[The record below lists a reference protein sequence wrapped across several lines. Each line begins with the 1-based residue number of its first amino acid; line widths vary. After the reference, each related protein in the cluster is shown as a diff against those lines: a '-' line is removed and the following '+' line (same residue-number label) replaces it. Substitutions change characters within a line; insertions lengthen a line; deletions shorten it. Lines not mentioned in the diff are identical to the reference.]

1 MHMSEF
7 RVNKDIELL
16 KRALTKQH
24 ELREKDY
31 WRNEILGLSP
41 PVLWFGDHNKKE
53 LLATVGA
60 NPSRREFLDSRNG
73 YYLKKPKQRFYHL
86 KTPDIQ
92 DVCKDERAL
101 EKIIESYNRYFDQKP
116 YRVWFGRPSGST
128 VEGFLNGFGASF
140 YGAKPIGAVHT
151 DLLPFVT
158 MSDFS
163 KLNESALKVDLFH
176 NRWARNFFEKLM
188 AYLKPSTLIVFG
200 RTNAEYF
207 DRYFQRI
214 ALNKSYH
221 INEKRSVKYGISSFN
236 LGGSAVP
243 LVGLSVNLGNP
254 VGFTREMLNEF
265 GVHI

>member
-1 MHMSEF
+1 
-7 RVNKDIELL
+7 
-16 KRALTKQH
+16 
-24 ELREKDY
+24 
-31 WRNEILGLSP
+31 
-41 PVLWFGDHNKKE
+41 
-53 LLATVGA
+53 
-60 NPSRREFLDSRNG
+60 
-73 YYLKKPKQRFYHL
+73 
-86 KTPDIQ
+86 
-92 DVCKDERAL
+92 
-101 EKIIESYNRYFDQKP
+101 
-116 YRVWFGRPSGST
+116 
-128 VEGFLNGFGASF
+128 
-140 YGAKPIGAVHT
+140 
-151 DLLPFVT
+151 

-265 GVHI
+265 GAHIKGEIDLARSWSPMVDV